1 MKYLRLL
8 RVKHYIKNGLVFL
21 PLFFAHKLT
30 VIDLFLHTLLAFAI
44 FSLLSSAVYI
54 INDIK
59 DAEKDRMHPTKCKR
73 PIASGAVSVP
83 TASVISAALL
93 LGVAA
98 LIYFY
103 GNGLMFWLVPAGYLV
118 LNVAYSL
125 GLKNV
130 PIVDISI
137 LASGFL
143 LRVLY
148 GSVVTGI
155 PISNW
160 LYLTVI
166 AIAFYLGL
174 GKRRGE
180 ILHYTGENTRP
191 VLKFYNQGFL
201 DKNMLMCVALGI
213 VFYSLW
219 TVDKN
224 TIERVGGDQLL
235 WTVPLVIMIFFK
247 YSMAVETK
255 ADGDPVEV
263 ILKDKL
269 LMVLAAILGLA
280 LLGIVYF

>member
-30 VIDLFLHTLLAFAI
+30 VIDLLLHTLLAFAI

-59 DAEKDRMHPTKCKR
+59 DAEKDRLHPTKCKR
-73 PIASGAVSVP
+73 PIASGAVGVP
-83 TASVISAALL
+83 TAAVIAAVLL

-103 GNGLMFWLVPAGYLV
+103 GNSPMFWLVPAGYLV
-118 LNVAYSL
+118 LNVAYSM

-191 VLKFYNQGFL
+191 VLKFYNKGFL

-219 TVDKN
+219 TVDAN

-247 YSMAVETK
+247 YSMAVESK

-263 ILKDKL
+263 VLKDRL
-269 LMVLAAILGLA
+269 LMVLIAILGLA